1 MYIDIDDVSVS
12 VQIIFKINQ
21 FNILSQWKNQATFL
35 NRHKPVLVSEGA
47 GSSSS
52 GTGGG
57 LQNVHGKVTHC
68 IQHLSGCICMYL
80 IHTNWWKST
89 LI

>member
-12 VQIIFKINQ
+12 VQIIYKINQ
-21 FNILSQWKNQATFL
+21 FNILSKWKNQATFL
-35 NRHKPVLVSEGA
+35 IRHKPVLVSEGA

-57 LQNVHGKVTHC
+57 LQNVHSKFTHC
-68 IQHLSGCICMYL
+68 IQH
-80 IHTNWWKST
+80 
-89 LI
+89 